1 MRLLLAL
8 SCLVVACVIPI
19 TRAAQA
25 PDSTLTAGLQTCVTN
40 GIEAGVRQW
49 YADRPEL
56 GSAMTSKVAAE
67 SAKLGAIIDSELVA
81 AQPISKR
88 VTRYYVA
95 LYFTRGPLWL
105 RLDRYEGQEKSF
117 YLPLKCSASSD
128 DILPGYV
135 TEFYH

>member
-1 MRLLLAL
+1 MARAARSRNLRYEICVQPITMRLLPALA
-8 SCLVVACVIPI
+8 CLLLAFSTPM
-19 TRAAQA
+19 TRAASA
-25 PDSTLTAGLQTCVTN
+25 PDATLTAGLQTCVTN

-56 GSAMTSKVAAE
+56 GSAMTTKVAGEA
-67 SAKLGAIIDSELVA
+67 AKLGAIIDSEVVA

-105 RLDRYEGQEKSF
+105 VWTGMKARKNRF
-117 YLPLKCSASSD
+117 IC
-128 DILPGYV
+128 
-135 TEFYH
+135 H